1 MCLNCIGQVF
11 EFYEE
16 LLSSRFPYTC
26 YKQVFVDMAYKD
38 ISPYATLTI
47 CRLLYFHIKTAC
59 LSIKYFLGESENF
72 AL

>member
-1 MCLNCIGQVF
+1 VF

-47 CRLLYFHIKTAC
+47 CRLFRC
-59 LSIKYFLGESENF
+59 LNLLCVDCAYQ
-72 AL
+72 

>member
-1 MCLNCIGQVF
+1 VF

-47 CRLLYFHIKTAC
+47 CRFPYFNVKMVC
-59 LSIKYFLGESENF
+59 LSVKYLQFESQDF